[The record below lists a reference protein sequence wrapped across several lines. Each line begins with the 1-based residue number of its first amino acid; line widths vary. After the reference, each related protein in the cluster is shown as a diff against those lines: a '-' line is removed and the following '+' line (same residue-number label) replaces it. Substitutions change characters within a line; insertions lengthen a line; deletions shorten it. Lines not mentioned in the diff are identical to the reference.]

1 MFIKKPSG
9 TSITSRSLFF
19 HSISFFAFFELR
31 RMCFSFYLFFFIYIY
46 NRFSFYLALHSS
58 NSSLEGYIHG
68 VLASIYTYSEKMYVD
83 LFGCVI
89 QWPISVN
96 RKPNPYFITK
106 LHTWP
111 NYEGLL
117 PSATT
122 IFPFLFVSYFFILF
136 FSVSFLVEI
145 KTIFL
150 FFSFAMVGHM

>member
-1 MFIKKPSG
+1 MFIKKASG

-31 RMCFSFYLFFFIYIY
+31 RMCFSF
-46 NRFSFYLALHSS
+46 NLALHSS
-58 NSSLEGYIHG
+58 NSSLEGYILG
-68 VLASIYTYSEKMYVD
+68 VLASIYTYSGKMYVD

-106 LHTWP
+106 LQTWP
-111 NYEGLL
+111 NYEELL

-150 FFSFAMVGHM
+150 FFCCYISVIGHM